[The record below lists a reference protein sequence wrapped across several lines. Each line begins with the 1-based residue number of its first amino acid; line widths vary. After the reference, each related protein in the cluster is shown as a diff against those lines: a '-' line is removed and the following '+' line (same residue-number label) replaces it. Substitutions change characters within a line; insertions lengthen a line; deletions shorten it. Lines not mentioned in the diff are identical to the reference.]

1 MEVTQKSYKGIKG
14 LMPDGKISEKY
25 VNKMVKDLSGT
36 EGAVGLNDTQLRKK
50 IIAGLKT
57 SKKLADG
64 EVQGSKIKNTYGG
77 KRKAAKKP
85 LYGGGR
91 AMYNKGGQPE
101 YKSGDMPKAKPC

>member
-1 MEVTQKSYKGIKG
+1 MEVKQKSYKGIKG

-64 EVQGSKIKNTYGG
+64 ESQGSRSKNTYGG
-77 KRKAAKKP
+77 MQKAARTKANI
-85 LYGGGR
+85 GR
-91 AMYNKGGQPE
+91 MMYNKGGQPE